1 MTNSAVNAFAKNR
14 AEELG
19 LDLWG
24 KFVVPLF
31 FHKLALDD
39 VRKPLLFEGGRGC
52 GKTTLLRYLSHRTQL
67 SERRKLTQ
75 ENLPKQIGLY
85 LRADTQYLRTYRGDW
100 LDEQQWQKVFE
111 HSLCLMIIGEMLSA
125 FQMLAIGPDRAALF
139 PGIQNLDLATLQ
151 DFDPE
156 APANVAGAITFID
169 RRQNQLAMW
178 LNNPGTLGQPLFL
191 PLKQPLLAMIRSA
204 RLQVPAIAEVDF
216 FVFVDEYENLLP
228 YQMRQINTFLKHSEP
243 PLIFHVA
250 AKRNGMSNRAT
261 LGNEQLQEPDDY
273 RKIDVEEFLAPEFD
287 LFAAE
292 LFCFR
297 LLRKSVS
304 LESCPVTEELLC
316 DEQSVAKRQND
327 PDYRKAVKEFVA
339 SILPGL
345 SNEEIATFVLEDDVL
360 RGRLQ
365 RAIGEAL
372 QTRRSPIR
380 PETFL
385 RADAAQA
392 SICVPALLH
401 QGKQTDDILEE
412 LEAHAQKRVSKF
424 SKGEW
429 IHHYFLGSLL
439 SLYLPLQRPCIAY
452 AGFESFL
459 KLSRCN
465 VRHFLELCHMSMQML
480 EDGRSTTVGR
490 VEPKQQAEAARMASA
505 LFVKETQGSGDF
517 GNRLYLIVNTLG
529 QIFRLSQHRLA
540 QSEPE
545 RTHFSITEG
554 APLEKAQEILRE
566 CVKWSVLFVTKETKI
581 KDPRVV
587 TDEYILNPI
596 YAPYFGISFNKGRRL
611 EVPYQVMEDIL
622 DGDRS
627 SLDKLV
633 RSYKD
638 MWDIADGD
646 QLQMPLL

>member
-1 MTNSAVNAFAKNR
+1 MSNSAVNAFAKNR

-100 LDEQQWQKVFE
+100 QNDQEWQMVFE
-111 HSLCLMIIGEMLSA
+111 HSLCLMIVAELLSA
-125 FQMLAIGPDRAALF
+125 LQLLATGPDRVDIF
-139 PGIQNLDLATLQ
+139 PGIQSLSLAALQ
-151 DFDPE
+151 DFDPD
-156 APANVAGAITFID
+156 APSGLTEAITFID

-178 LNNPGTLGQPLFL
+178 LNNPESVAKPLRL
-191 PLKQPLLAMIRSA
+191 PLKRLLLALIRSV
-204 RLQVPAIAEVDF
+204 REQVPTIANVDF
-216 FVFVDEYENLLP
+216 FVFIDEYENLLP
-228 YQMRQINTFLKHSEP
+228 GQMRQINTFLKHSEP

-250 AKRNGMSNRAT
+250 AKRHGMSNRAT

-273 RKIDVEEFLAPEFD
+273 RRVDVEEFLAPEFD

-297 LLRKSVS
+297 LLKKNIC
-304 LESCPVTEELLC
+304 LDNCPVTEELLC
-316 DEQSVAKRQND
+316 DEQSVVKRQSD
-327 PDYRKAVKEFVA
+327 PDYRKAVKGFVE

-345 SNEEIATFVLEDDVL
+345 SNEEAASYVLTDSAL

-365 RAIGEAL
+365 KAIESAL
-372 QTRRSPIR
+372 QARKSQVDPAAFIRSDSP
-380 PETFL
+380 
-385 RADAAQA
+385 QA

-401 QGKQTDDILEE
+401 QGKDADEILKE
-412 LEAHAQKRVSKF
+412 LAAHANGGVSKF

-429 IHHYFLGSLL
+429 VHHYFFSSLL

-452 AGFESFL
+452 AGFDSFL

-480 EDGRSTTVGR
+480 EDGGSTTISR
-490 VEPKQQAEAARMASA
+490 IEPRQQAEAARMASA

-529 QIFRLSQHRLA
+529 QIFRLSQYRPA

-554 APLEKAQEILRE
+554 VPSNSAQDILRE
-566 CVKWSVLFVTKETKI
+566 CVKWSVLFAAKETKV

-587 TDEYILNPI
+587 TEEYIFNPI
-596 YAPYFGISFNKGRRL
+596 FAPYFGISFNKGRRL
-611 EVPYQVMEDIL
+611 EIPYQVIDDIL
-622 DGDRS
+622 VGDRVG
-627 SLDKLV
+627 LDKLI

-638 MWDIADGD
+638 QWDIVDGD
-646 QLQMPLL
+646 QMQIPLL